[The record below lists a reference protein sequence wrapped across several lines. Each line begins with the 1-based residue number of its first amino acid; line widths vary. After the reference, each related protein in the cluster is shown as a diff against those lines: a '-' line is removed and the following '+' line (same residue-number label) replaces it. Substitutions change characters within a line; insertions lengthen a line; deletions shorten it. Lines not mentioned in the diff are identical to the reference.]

1 MSKTNKLSPI
11 ESRVTAGASPDIAK
25 KIIDRMKDFGFS
37 KIHPET
43 SLNAEY
49 LLASRVGSSVGDV
62 FNPKKYT
69 DLKKFLDD
77 KGIHI
82 DSQEAERFL
91 ARNSDI
97 ALIDEYTSS
106 CFKEY
111 TKSLSSSK
119 NKIPPGSE
127 IAQPM
132 PLSNFD
138 SLLDLVSVG
147 SIENPNGHGV
157 NLESL
162 ILVATAHYVELES
175 LIESR
180 GDPTKIL
187 QQVHA
192 IESICAPF
200 CEIVGF
206 DALAM
211 AARSLTGMIQTE
223 ASMSNT
229 PEALSH
235 TKLLAREVLDSMGNS
250 IEIEKICDQ
259 MLSEFD
265 IDVSLA
271 MLPDTSEHGITYGI
285 GTWEA
290 KNLSMS
296 DPTLRLIVRKKSLG
310 SLMRRLYRILNSE
323 EERSNAVPTD
333 MLAMTFVVKNTDQVA
348 TMLESIA
355 GHLLDTEL
363 PQFEG
368 KPSPKRSQFIH
379 ATGDKEFQEDL
390 KRSLPE
396 GIVTLTDFKTSE
408 NGFEVAKLTF
418 HYHDHVY
425 NTLGELQDRVIPV
438 EIQIQTEQAR
448 VISKIGKAGHW
459 LLKLSHK
466 VPEDDLSRYIT
477 RIQELHKRRRTMN
490 DPSVT
495 NQSLL
500 RADETRKHIKRL
512 SKGGHRLGIAAL
524 RRRAD

>member
-1 MSKTNKLSPI
+1 MSKTNNLSPI
-11 ESRVTAGASPDIAK
+11 ENKNRSDTSQHIAK
-25 KIIDRMKDFGFS
+25 QIIDRMNDFGFS
-37 KIHPET
+37 KIHSET
-43 SLNAEY
+43 NLNAEY
-49 LLASRVGSSVGDV
+49 FLTSRVGSLVGDV
-62 FNPKKYT
+62 FNPKKYK
-69 DLKKFLDD
+69 DLKEFLDN
-77 KGIHI
+77 KGIDI

-97 ALIDEYTSS
+97 EIIDEYTRSS
-106 CFKEY
+106 FREY
-111 TKSLSSSK
+111 TESLSSSK

-138 SLLDLVSVG
+138 NLLDLVSEN
-147 SIENPNGHGV
+147 SIKNPNGHGV

-162 ILVATAHYVELES
+162 ILVATAHYIELES

-229 PEALSH
+229 PEALAH
-235 TKLLAREVLDSMGNS
+235 TKLLAREVLDSMGNNV
-250 IEIEKICDQ
+250 EIERICDQ
-259 MLSEFD
+259 MLSEFG

-290 KNLSMS
+290 KNLNMS
-296 DPTLRLIVRKKSLG
+296 DLTLRLIVRKKSLG
-310 SLMRRLYRILNSE
+310 SLMRRLYRIQNSE
-323 EERSNAVPTD
+323 EERSNTVPTD
-333 MLAMTFVVKNTDQVA
+333 MLAMTFVVKDAGQVA
-348 TMLESIA
+348 TMLESITE
-355 GHLLDTEL
+355 HLLDTEL

-396 GIVTLTDFKTSE
+396 GIVALTDFKTSE

-418 HYHDHVY
+418 HYNDPVY

-466 VPEDDLSRYIT
+466 IPEDDLSRYIT
-477 RIQELHKRRRTMN
+477 RIQELHKRRQTMN

-500 RADETRKHIKRL
+500 RASETRNHIKRL
-512 SKGGHRLGIAAL
+512 SKHKLGKIGL
-524 RRRAD
+524 RGQRTN

>member
-11 ESRVTAGASPDIAK
+11 ESRVTAAASPDIAK

-43 SLNAEY
+43 SLNTEY

-396 GIVTLTDFKTSE
+396 GIVALTDFKTSE